1 MFTLFVAFTT
11 SLLLCGLIVWSGR
24 WHLGVTGDHPGVQP
38 QKFHTHPTPRVGGIG
53 VLAGIMVAGSLAP
66 LPKAEIALF
75 GLLILSLLPA
85 FAGGLLED
93 VTRRVSPKVRLL
105 LTAVTASLAFTLAG
119 VHLARSDMGWLDG
132 LLAFLPFS
140 YMALLLAVAGVA
152 HAVNLID
159 GYNGLAGG
167 VSVIILSALG
177 VVGYQQGD
185 AFVAAFCLIPA
196 AATLGFLVLNWP
208 RGKIFLGD
216 GGAYVLGCIIAL
228 AAALLI
234 MRNPGVSPWFAFAL
248 VVYPVW
254 ETLFSILRRVVI
266 YRTHIGEPDARHLHS
281 LVYRRLSWRWT
292 GGRRKGHK
300 AWRNSLTP
308 VPFWLVNAGLACF
321 AAAWCDDTRMQQLI
335 AVLFI
340 LGYSLAYWR
349 LARLARPVAGIAE
362 KLNARVGSRQPVI
375 DTEPDSAK

>member
-1 MFTLFVAFTT
+1 M
-11 SLLLCGLIVWSGR
+11 
-24 WHLGVTGDHPGVQP
+24 
-38 QKFHTHPTPRVGGIG
+38 
-53 VLAGIMVAGSLAP
+53 LAGIAVAGSLVP
-66 LPKAEIALF
+66 LPRAEIALF
-75 GLLILSLLPA
+75 GLLILALLPA
-85 FAGGLLED
+85 FGGGLVED
-93 VTRRVSPKVRLL
+93 VTRRVSPGVRLL
-105 LTAVTASLAFTLAG
+105 LTAVTASLAFSLAG
-119 VHLARSDMGWLDG
+119 VRLARSDMAWLDG

-152 HAVNLID
+152 HSVNLID

-167 VSVIILSALG
+167 VTMIVLSALG
-177 VVGYQQGD
+177 VVGYRQGD
-185 AFVAAFCLIPA
+185 LFVAAFCLIPA

-228 AAALLI
+228 GAALLI

-254 ETLFSILRRVVI
+254 ETLFSILRRVLI

-308 VPFWLVNAGLACF
+308 VPFWVVNAGLACF
-321 AAAWCDDTRMQQLI
+321 AVAWCDDTRMQQLI
-335 AVLFI
+335 AVLFV
-340 LGYSLAYWR
+340 LGYCLAYWR
-349 LARLARPVAGIAE
+349 LARLARPAAGMGE
-362 KLNARVGSRQPVI
+362 RLRSRSVPG
-375 DTEPDSAK
+375 DSAMENEPDSAK